1 MRRPTLTTFALI
13 VFWAVYAIP
22 TAWMLY
28 RGVSPVGRDLLL
40 ILVSYSLV
48 VAAVAGALALGRRFV
63 RLRGARSGRA
73 NHQALPSTS
82 AAAGHQ

>member
-1 MRRPTLTTFALI
+1 MRRPTLTTVALI

-22 TAWMLY
+22 AVWLLY

-48 VAAVAGALALGRRFV
+48 VATVAAAVALGRRFV
-63 RLRGARSGRA
+63 RLRGTRRSRA
-73 NHQALPSTS
+73 
-82 AAAGHQ
+82 